1 MIEDIKRDKWT
12 AIYAFLIMDFIQI
25 LFVSLLYLD
34 DTTLYVVGINFSQT
48 NPLVS
53 IGLFVGITLMQLA
66 MLYLSVG
73 QMLRSP
79 DLIELHPKFNADA
92 PWQKRYSRDKIVKW
106 TLDLSKKS
114 KVSVK
119 KIYLMVSPL
128 PNAYTFSLPLIGS
141 VIVVHSNT
149 LDVLNEEEMQAIIAH
164 EIGHIKNRDSLVMI
178 FTRMP
183 SFFIDIIYLYVYVRL
198 ILAIADSLLIQGDLN
213 TAAIRGI
220 VLVAFFLLSRA
231 LTLLSQFFMKKASR
245 DAELMSDYHAASVL
259 GHDATIN
266 GLIRLGQRVEAIT
279 VLIDEI
285 RWLESL
291 NPERVSPISNA
302 ELMRMITQYPLDGID
317 EQNARA
323 VAPWVFLS
331 TRLKHMR
338 DVYGIN
344 LNDEQVKDAVEPAVD
359 PLLKKRNDTKPLSKV
374 TKETQVVDWRK
385 VDYDK
390 DRRLSSQEITDL
402 LKLLRTQPTKML
414 FDREVGVNLMTMDH
428 PDFRRRVLFIAD
440 EFGL

>member
-1 MIEDIKRDKWT
+1 MIEDVKRDKWT

-34 DTTLYVVGINFSQT
+34 DTTLYVVGINFSLT
-48 NPLVS
+48 NPFAS
-53 IGLFVGITLMQLA
+53 IGLFVGIALMQLM

-92 PWQKRYSRDKIVKW
+92 PWEKRYSRDNIVKW
-106 TLDLSKKS
+106 TLDLAKKS
-114 KVSVK
+114 GVSVK
-119 KIYLMVSPL
+119 KIFLMVSPL
-128 PNAYTFSLPLIGS
+128 PNAYTFSLPLLGS
-141 VIVVHSNT
+141 VVVVYSNT

-164 EIGHIKNRDSLVMI
+164 ELGHIKNRDSIVMI

-183 SFFIDIIYLYVYVRL
+183 SFFIDLIYLYVYVRL
-198 ILAIADSLLIQGDLN
+198 ILAISNSLLIQGDLY

-231 LTLLSQFFMKKASR
+231 LTLVSQFFMKKASR

-266 GLIRLGQRVEAIT
+266 GLIRLGQRVQAIT

-291 NPERVSPISNA
+291 NPERVGPISNA

-338 DVYGIN
+338 DVYGID
-344 LNDEQVKDAVEPAVD
+344 LNDEQVKTAVEPAID
-359 PLLKKRNDTKPLSKV
+359 PLLKKRNDAKPVSKV

-414 FDREVGVNLMTMDH
+414 FDREVGVNLMAMDH

>member
-48 NPLVS
+48 NPIVS

-79 DLIELHPKFNADA
+79 DLIELHPEFNADA
-92 PWQKRYSRDKIVKW
+92 PWQKRYSRDNIVKW
-106 TLDLSKKS
+106 TLDLAKKS

-119 KIYLMVSPL
+119 KIFLMVSPL

-164 EIGHIKNRDSLVMI
+164 ELGHIKNRDSLVMI

-231 LTLLSQFFMKKASR
+231 LTLVSQFFMKKASR

-266 GLIRLGQRVEAIT
+266 GLIRLGQRVQAIT

-291 NPERVSPISNA
+291 NPERVGPISNA

-338 DVYGIN
+338 DVYGID
-344 LNDEQVKDAVEPAVD
+344 LNDEQVKTAVEPAID
-359 PLLKKRNDTKPLSKV
+359 PLLKKRNDAKPVSKV

-414 FDREVGVNLMTMDH
+414 FDREVGVNLMAMDH